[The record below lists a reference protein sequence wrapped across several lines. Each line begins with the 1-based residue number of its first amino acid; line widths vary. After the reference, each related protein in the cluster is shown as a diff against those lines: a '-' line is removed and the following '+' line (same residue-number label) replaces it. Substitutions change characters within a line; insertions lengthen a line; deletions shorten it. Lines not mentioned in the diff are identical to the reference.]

1 MKKRLSL
8 IICIV
13 LIVAS
18 LGGIAG
24 TLYYAKTT
32 STSSAIE
39 MSEISGDTDN
49 TSMEMGEMPSNNSMP
64 DSSSDDSSS
73 IPDMPSGDMDDSSLP
88 SDATEMPSRDSSSV
102 PDLPSGDSDSS
113 AMPSGD
119 IPSGEMPDSS
129 SDSTS
134 QVSMGQGMESTE
146 ISTTSDSLS
155 VIEIVII
162 SVCVVVFMLSLT
174 YLIMSNLGQKTLK
187 ETFYGTKPTA
197 IYAIVNVLGILFLV
211 LAIVLGSNIFL
222 LGNSSSSNEMQIEET
237 TTVNSSSDSI
247 DASAVLEVTDTQT
260 LTNQD
265 LTSTNEDENVI
276 LVTDGGDLTLTDST
290 ITKESGDTSDTE
302 SSEFYGLNAAIL
314 VQEGSTLSISDTDIS
329 TSAQEANGIFATGE
343 DASITVSN
351 VTITTTE
358 DSSRGLDA
366 TYGGTIIADNVEIST
381 SGSHCAAVAT
391 DRGEGTITVTNSVLN
406 TAGKGSPSIY
416 STGNITVSDSTGTA
430 TDASCAVIEG
440 KNSITIENTT
450 LYAQGVGRTDDG
462 IDNCG
467 VMIYQSQSGDA
478 DEGTG
483 TFTATD
489 STLEILE
496 DSTVYDTTPMFFV
509 TNTDAIIN
517 LENTTLN
524 YGSGKLIVVSGNDGE
539 WGSVGSNGGNLTFNA
554 TNQTLTGDIYVD
566 EYSTLSL
573 ILKSSTLT
581 GTVNADNSASQL
593 DISLDSDS
601 KWVVTGDSYITT
613 LTLADEDDLSCI
625 DDNGYT
631 IYYDS
636 DACSWLNG
644 ETITLQDGGT
654 LTPAS

>member
-1 MKKRLSL
+1 MKKRISL

-13 LIVAS
+13 LMIAS
-18 LGGIAG
+18 LAGIGG
-24 TLYYAKTT
+24 TLYHATTSSTT
-32 STSSAIE
+32 ST
-39 MSEISGDTDN
+39 
-49 TSMEMGEMPSNNSMP
+49 MEMGEMPDNSTSTDSMP
-64 DSSSDDSSS
+64 SN
-73 IPDMPSGDMDDSSLP
+73 
-88 SDATEMPSRDSSSV
+88 DSSSV
-102 PDLPSGDSDSS
+102 PDLPSGDSNDTSSTVPELPDGETSDDSS
-113 AMPSGD
+113 TP
-119 IPSGEMPDSS
+119 PDLPDDAS
-129 SDSTS
+129 SDSS
-134 QVSMGQGMESTE
+134 QMLENNSDSQSQISMGQGMQ
-146 ISTTSDSLS
+146 STTTNDSLS
-155 VIEIVII
+155 IIEIAII
-162 SVCVVVFMLSLT
+162 SVCVVIFMLSLT
-174 YLIMSNLGQKTLK
+174 YLIMSYLGKKTLK

-222 LGNSSSSNEMQIEET
+222 LGNTSNNTMQIEET
-237 TTVNSSSDSI
+237 TVNNSNDSI

-260 LTNQD
+260 LDDQD
-265 LTSTNEDENVI
+265 LTSTNEDENVV
-276 LVTDGGDLTLTDST
+276 LVSDGGDLTLTNST

-314 VQEGSTLSISDTDIS
+314 VQEDSTLSISDTDIS
-329 TSAQEANGIFATGE
+329 TSAQGANGIFATGE
-343 DASITVSN
+343 DASINVSN

-366 TYGGTIIADNVEIST
+366 TYGGTITADNVEIST

-391 DRGEGTITVTNSVLN
+391 DRGEGTITVTNSILN

-440 KNSITIENTT
+440 KNSITINNTT

-483 TFTATD
+483 TFTAID
-489 STLEILE
+489 STLTILE

-554 TNQTLTGDIYVD
+554 TNQTLTGDISVD

-573 ILKSSTLT
+573 VLKSSTLT
-581 GTVNADNSASQL
+581 GTVNSDNTASQL
-593 DISLDSDS
+593 DISLDGSS
-601 KWVVTGDSYITT
+601 KWVVTGNSYITS
-613 LTLADEDDLSCI
+613 LNLEDEDDLSCI

-644 ETITLQDGGT
+644 KTITLQDGGT
-654 LTPAS
+654 LTPIS

>member
-1 MKKRLSL
+1 MKKRISL

-13 LIVAS
+13 LMIAS
-18 LGGIAG
+18 LAGIGG
-24 TLYYAKTT
+24 TLYHATTSSTT
-32 STSSAIE
+32 ST
-39 MSEISGDTDN
+39 
-49 TSMEMGEMPSNNSMP
+49 MEMGEMPDNSTSTDSMP
-64 DSSSDDSSS
+64 SN
-73 IPDMPSGDMDDSSLP
+73 
-88 SDATEMPSRDSSSV
+88 DSSSV
-102 PDLPSGDSDSS
+102 PDLPSGDSNDTSSTVPELPDGETSDDSS
-113 AMPSGD
+113 TP
-119 IPSGEMPDSS
+119 PDLPDDAS
-129 SDSTS
+129 SDSS
-134 QVSMGQGMESTE
+134 QMPENNSDSQSQISMGQGMQ
-146 ISTTSDSLS
+146 STTTNDSLS
-155 VIEIVII
+155 IIEIAII
-162 SVCVVVFMLSLT
+162 SVCVVIFMLSLT
-174 YLIMSNLGQKTLK
+174 YLIMSYLGKKTLK

-222 LGNSSSSNEMQIEET
+222 LGNTSNNTMQIEET
-237 TTVNSSSDSI
+237 TVNNSNDSI

-260 LTNQD
+260 LDDQD
-265 LTSTNEDENVI
+265 LTSTNEDENVV
-276 LVTDGGDLTLTDST
+276 LVSDGGDLTLTNST

-314 VQEGSTLSISDTDIS
+314 VQEDSTLSISDTDIS
-329 TSAQEANGIFATGE
+329 TSAQGANGIFATGE
-343 DASITVSN
+343 DASINVSN

-366 TYGGTIIADNVEIST
+366 TYGGTITADNVEIST

-391 DRGEGTITVTNSVLN
+391 DRGEGTITVTNSILN

-440 KNSITIENTT
+440 KNSITINNTT

-483 TFTATD
+483 TFTAID
-489 STLEILE
+489 STLTILE

-554 TNQTLTGDIYVD
+554 TNQTLTGDISVD

-573 ILKSSTLT
+573 VLKSSTLT
-581 GTVNADNSASQL
+581 GTVNSDNTASQL
-593 DISLDSDS
+593 DISLDGSS
-601 KWVVTGDSYITT
+601 KWVVTGNSYITS
-613 LTLADEDDLSCI
+613 LNLEDEDGLSCI

-644 ETITLQDGGT
+644 KTITLQDGGT
-654 LTPAS
+654 LTPIS

>member
-1 MKKRLSL
+1 MKKRISL

-13 LIVAS
+13 LMIAS
-18 LGGIAG
+18 LAGIGG
-24 TLYYAKTT
+24 TLYHATTSSTT
-32 STSSAIE
+32 ST
-39 MSEISGDTDN
+39 
-49 TSMEMGEMPSNNSMP
+49 MEMGEMPDNSTSTDSMP
-64 DSSSDDSSS
+64 SN
-73 IPDMPSGDMDDSSLP
+73 
-88 SDATEMPSRDSSSV
+88 DSSSV
-102 PDLPSGDSDSS
+102 PDLPSGDSNDTSSTVPELPDGETSDDSS
-113 AMPSGD
+113 TP
-119 IPSGEMPDSS
+119 PDLPDDAS
-129 SDSTS
+129 SDSS
-134 QVSMGQGMESTE
+134 QMPENNSDSQSQISMGQGMQ
-146 ISTTSDSLS
+146 STTTNDSLS
-155 VIEIVII
+155 IIEIAII
-162 SVCVVVFMLSLT
+162 SVCVVIFMLSLT
-174 YLIMSNLGQKTLK
+174 YLIMSYLGKKTLK

-222 LGNSSSSNEMQIEET
+222 LGNTSNNTMQIEET
-237 TTVNSSSDSI
+237 TVNNSNDSI

-260 LTNQD
+260 LDDQD
-265 LTSTNEDENVI
+265 LTSTNEDENVV
-276 LVTDGGDLTLTDST
+276 LVSDGGDLTLTNST

-314 VQEGSTLSISDTDIS
+314 VQEDSTLSISDTDIS
-329 TSAQEANGIFATGE
+329 TSAQGANGIFATGE
-343 DASITVSN
+343 DASINVSN

-366 TYGGTIIADNVEIST
+366 TYGGTITADNVEIST

-391 DRGEGTITVTNSVLN
+391 DRGEGTITVTNSILN

-440 KNSITIENTT
+440 KNSITINNTT

-483 TFTATD
+483 TFTAID
-489 STLEILE
+489 STLTILE

-554 TNQTLTGDIYVD
+554 TNQTLTGDISVD

-573 ILKSSTLT
+573 VLKSSTLT
-581 GTVNADNSASQL
+581 GTVNSDNTASQL
-593 DISLDSDS
+593 DISLDGSS
-601 KWVVTGDSYITT
+601 KWVVTGNSYITS
-613 LTLADEDDLSCI
+613 LNLEDEDDLSCI

-644 ETITLQDGGT
+644 KTITLQDGGT
-654 LTPAS
+654 LTPIS

>member
-13 LIVAS
+13 LMVAS
-18 LGGIAG
+18 LGGIGG
-24 TLYYAKTT
+24 TLYYATTSSTT
-32 STSSAIE
+32 ST
-39 MSEISGDTDN
+39 
-49 TSMEMGEMPSNNSMP
+49 MEMGEMPNTDSTST
-64 DSSSDDSSS
+64 DSS
-73 IPDMPSGDMDDSSLP
+73 MPSGDISNDSSTPPDIPDGDSDSTQMP
-88 SDATEMPSRDSSSV
+88 SDNTDDSSSV
-102 PDLPSGDSDSS
+102 PDLPSDDSDLSE
-113 AMPSGD
+113 MPSD
-119 IPSGEMPDSS
+119 IPNS
-129 SDSTS
+129 SDPAG
-134 QVSMGQGMESTE
+134 QISMGQQMQSMG
-146 ISTTSDSLS
+146 TTSDSLS
-155 VIEIVII
+155 VVEIVII

-174 YLIMSNLGQKTLK
+174 YLIMSHMGKKTLK

-222 LGNSSSSNEMQIEET
+222 LSNSSSNNMEIET
-237 TTVNSSSDSI
+237 TTVNSSGDSI
-247 DASAVLEVTDTQT
+247 DADAILEVTDTQT
-260 LTNQD
+260 LDNQD
-265 LTSTNEDENVI
+265 LISTNEDENVV
-276 LVTDGGDLTLTDST
+276 LVTDGGDLTLTNST
-290 ITKESGDTSDTE
+290 VTKESGDTSDTE

-314 VQEGSTLSISDTDIS
+314 VQEESTLSISDTDIS
-329 TSAQEANGIFATGE
+329 TNAQGANGIFATGE
-343 DASITVSN
+343 GAFITVSN

-366 TYGGTIIADNVEIST
+366 TYGGTITADNVEIST

-430 TDASCAVIEG
+430 SDASCAVIEG
-440 KNSITIENTT
+440 KNSITINNTT

-489 STLEILE
+489 STLTILE

-554 TNQTLTGDIYVD
+554 TNQTLTGDISVD

-573 ILKSSTLT
+573 VLKSSTLT
-581 GTVNADNSASQL
+581 GTINSDNTASQL
-593 DISLDSDS
+593 DISLDSSS
-601 KWVVTGDSYITT
+601 KWVVTGNSYITS
-613 LTLADEDDLSCI
+613 LILEDEDDLSCI

-654 LTPAS
+654 LTPIS

>member
-18 LGGIAG
+18 LGGIVG
-24 TLYYAKTT
+24 TLYHAKTT
-32 STSSAIE
+32 ETTTAFNE
-39 MSEISGDTDN
+39 TE
-49 TSMEMGEMPSNNSMP
+49 EMPSI
-64 DSSSDDSSS
+64 DSASTIS
-73 IPDMPSGDMDDSSLP
+73 
-88 SDATEMPSRDSSSV
+88 EMPSDGESDSSSV
-102 PDLPSGDSDSS
+102 PDLPSGDTDSS
-113 AMPSGD
+113 EMPSD
-119 IPSGEMPDSS
+119 IPDNG
-129 SDSTS
+129 SDFTS
-134 QVSMGQGMESTE
+134 QVSMGQGMETMGMS
-146 ISTTSDSLS
+146 STSDSLS
-155 VIEIVII
+155 VIEMVII

-187 ETFYGTKPTA
+187 ETFSGTKPTA
-197 IYAIVNVLGILFLV
+197 IYAIINVLGTLFLV

-222 LGNSSSSNEMQIEET
+222 LGNSSSSNDVEVLET
-237 TTVNSSSDSI
+237 TTLNSSGDSI

-260 LTNQD
+260 LDNQD
-265 LTSTNEDENVI
+265 LTSTNEDENVV
-276 LVTDGGDLTLTDST
+276 LVTSGGNLTLTNST
-290 ITKESGDTSDTE
+290 ITKASGDTSDTE

-329 TSAQEANGIFATGE
+329 TSAQGANGIFATG
-343 DASITVSN
+343 DGASITVSN

-366 TYGGTIIADNVEIST
+366 TYGGTITADNVEIST

-391 DRGEGTITVTNSVLN
+391 DRGEGTITVTNSILN

-416 STGNITVSDSTGTA
+416 STGNITVSDSTGIA
-430 TDASCAVIEG
+430 SDASCAVIEG
-440 KNSITIENTT
+440 KNSITINNTT

-509 TNTDAIIN
+509 TNTDAIVN

-539 WGSVGSNGGNLTFNA
+539 WGSVGSNGGRLTFNA

-566 EYSTLSL
+566 DISTLSL
-573 ILKSSTLT
+573 TLKNSTLT
-581 GTVNADNSASQL
+581 ATVNADNSASQC

-601 KWVVTGDSYITT
+601 KWVVTGNSYITT
-613 LTLADEDDLSCI
+613 LTLEDEDDLSCI

-644 ETITLQDGGT
+644 KTITLQDGGT
-654 LTPAS
+654 LTPIS

>member
-1 MKKRLSL
+1 MKKRISL

-13 LIVAS
+13 LMIAS
-18 LGGIAG
+18 LAGIGG
-24 TLYYAKTT
+24 TLYHATTSSTT
-32 STSSAIE
+32 ST
-39 MSEISGDTDN
+39 
-49 TSMEMGEMPSNNSMP
+49 MEMGEMPDNSTSTDSMP
-64 DSSSDDSSS
+64 SN
-73 IPDMPSGDMDDSSLP
+73 
-88 SDATEMPSRDSSSV
+88 DSSSV
-102 PDLPSGDSDSS
+102 PDLPSGDSNDTSSTVPELPDGETSDDSS
-113 AMPSGD
+113 TP
-119 IPSGEMPDSS
+119 PDLPDDAS
-129 SDSTS
+129 SDSS
-134 QVSMGQGMESTE
+134 QMPENNSDSQSQISMGQGMQ
-146 ISTTSDSLS
+146 STTTNDSLS
-155 VIEIVII
+155 IIEIAII
-162 SVCVVVFMLSLT
+162 SVCVVIFMLSLT
-174 YLIMSNLGQKTLK
+174 YLIMSYLGKKTLK

-222 LGNSSSSNEMQIEET
+222 LGNTSNNTMQIEET
-237 TTVNSSSDSI
+237 TVNNSNDSI
-247 DASAVLEVTDTQT
+247 DASTVLEVTDTQT
-260 LTNQD
+260 LDDQD
-265 LTSTNEDENVI
+265 LTSTNEDENVV
-276 LVTDGGDLTLTDST
+276 LVSDGGDLTLTNST

-302 SSEFYGLNAAIL
+302 SSKFYGLNAAIL
-314 VQEGSTLSISDTDIS
+314 VQEDSTLSISDTDIS
-329 TSAQEANGIFATGE
+329 TSAQGANGIFATGE
-343 DASITVSN
+343 DASINVSN

-366 TYGGTIIADNVEIST
+366 TYGGTITADNVEIST

-391 DRGEGTITVTNSVLN
+391 DRGEGTITVTNSILN

-440 KNSITIENTT
+440 KNSITINNTT

-483 TFTATD
+483 TFTAID
-489 STLEILE
+489 STLTILE

-539 WGSVGSNGGNLTFNA
+539 WGSVGSNGGNLTFNT
-554 TNQTLTGDIYVD
+554 TNQTLTGDISVD

-573 ILKSSTLT
+573 VLKSSTLT
-581 GTVNADNSASQL
+581 GTVNSDNTASQL
-593 DISLDSDS
+593 DISLDGSS
-601 KWVVTGDSYITT
+601 KWVVTGNSYITS
-613 LTLADEDDLSCI
+613 LNLEDEDDLSCI

-644 ETITLQDGGT
+644 KTITLQDGGT
-654 LTPAS
+654 LTPIS